1 MCPDCDINLGKNIAY
16 CLMSQS
22 HVEAHV
28 DLIAKHEQEFLA
40 RRTRGE
46 RLGDRIASWVGSF
59 PFVISHFC
67 FFVLWIVWNHLS
79 SASRQF
85 DPFPFSLL
93 GTVVA
98 MEGIIL
104 ASFILMRQA
113 RIGRRADE
121 RDHLMLQILL
131 LTEKEITAVL
141 KVDRQIATQVG
152 AEKAANTAEVRELSQ
167 QTSIEDVAQTI
178 RENLDEVEADE

>member
-1 MCPDCDINLGKNIAY
+1 
-16 CLMSQS
+16 MSQS
-22 HVEAHV
+22 HIEAHV

-40 RRTRGE
+40 KRTPGE
-46 RLGDRIASWVGSF
+46 RLGDRIAAWFGSF
-59 PFVISHFC
+59 TFVSLHLC
-67 FFVLWIVWNHLS
+67 FFVLWIMWNRFS
-79 SASRQF
+79 GSTRQF
-85 DPFPFSLL
+85 DPYPFSLL

-113 RIGRRADE
+113 RMGRRADE

-141 KVDRQIATQVG
+141 KVDRQIAAQVG
-152 AEKAANTAEVRELSQ
+152 AEKAANTSEVRELSQ
-167 QTSIEDVAQTI
+167 QTSIESVAQTI
-178 RENLDEVEADE
+178 RENLDDVEGSR

>member
-1 MCPDCDINLGKNIAY
+1 
-16 CLMSQS
+16 MSQS
-22 HVEAHV
+22 HIDAHV

-40 RRTRGE
+40 KRTAGE
-46 RLGDRIASWVGSF
+46 RLGDRIAAGVGSF
-59 PFVISHFC
+59 TFVTVHFC
-67 FFVLWIVWNHLS
+67 FFMLWIVWNHLV
-79 SASRQF
+79 SAPRQF
-85 DPFPFSLL
+85 DPYPFSLL

-113 RIGRRADE
+113 RMGRRADE

-141 KVDRQIATQVG
+141 KVDRQIAAQVG
-152 AEKAANTAEVRELSQ
+152 AEKVANTAEIRQLSQ
-167 QTSIEDVAQTI
+167 QTSIDDVAQAV
-178 RENLDEVEADE
+178 RENLDIVEASE

>member
-1 MCPDCDINLGKNIAY
+1 
-16 CLMSQS
+16 MSQS

-28 DLIAKHEQEFLA
+28 DLIAKHEQEFLSK
-40 RRTRGE
+40 RTRTE
-46 RLGDRIASWVGSF
+46 RLGDRVATWVGSF
-59 PFVISHFC
+59 VFVGFHLCIFIA
-67 FFVLWIVWNHLS
+67 WIIWNLHP
-79 SASRQF
+79 AIKRF
-85 DPFPFSLL
+85 DPYPFSLL

-113 RIGRRADE
+113 RMARRAEE

-152 AEKAANTAEVRELSQ
+152 AREAANTEEVRELSKP
-167 QTSIEDVAQTI
+167 TSIEDVAQTI
-178 RENLDEVEADE
+178 RENLDAVEASEL

>member
-1 MCPDCDINLGKNIAY
+1 MAAY
-16 CLMSQS
+16 WCMSQS

-28 DLIAKHEQEFLA
+28 DLIAKHEQEFLSK
-40 RRTRGE
+40 RTWTE
-46 RLGDRIASWVGSF
+46 RLGDRVATWVGSF
-59 PFVISHFC
+59 VFVAFHLCIFAA
-67 FFVLWIVWNHLS
+67 WIFWNLHP
-79 SASRQF
+79 ATRRF
-85 DPFPFSLL
+85 DPYPFSLL

-113 RIGRRADE
+113 RMARRGEE

-141 KVDRQIATQVG
+141 KVDRQIATRVG
-152 AEKAANTAEVRELSQ
+152 ANEAANSVEVRELSKP
-167 QTSIEDVAQTI
+167 TSIEDVAQTI
-178 RENLDEVEADE
+178 RENLDAVQASEL

>member
-1 MCPDCDINLGKNIAY
+1 
-16 CLMSQS
+16 MSQS
-22 HVEAHV
+22 HIDAHV

-40 RRTRGE
+40 KRTPGE
-46 RLGDRIASWVGSF
+46 RVGNRIAAGVGSF
-59 PFVISHFC
+59 TFVLVHFC
-67 FFVLWIVWNHLS
+67 FFVLWIVWHRLS
-79 SASRQF
+79 DAPRQF
-85 DPFPFSLL
+85 DPYPFSLL

-113 RIGRRADE
+113 RMGRRADE

-141 KVDRQIATQVG
+141 KVDRQIAAQVG
-152 AEKAANTAEVRELSQ
+152 AEKAANTAEVRELSR
-167 QTSIEDVAQTI
+167 QTSN
-178 RENLDEVEADE
+178 R

>member
-1 MCPDCDINLGKNIAY
+1 
-16 CLMSQS
+16 MSQS

-40 RRTRGE
+40 KRTPGE
-46 RLGDRIASWVGSF
+46 KLGDKVASWVGSF
-59 PFVISHFC
+59 VFVSMHFC
-67 FFVLWIVWNHLS
+67 FFVLWIVWNSLS
-79 SASRQF
+79 KTSHY
-85 DPFPFSLL
+85 DPYPFSLL

-113 RIGRRADE
+113 RMGRRADE

-141 KVDRQIATQVG
+141 KVDRQIAAQVG
-152 AEKAANTAEVRELSQ
+152 AERAANTAEVRELSEP
-167 QTSIEDVAQTI
+167 TSIENVTQAI
-178 RENLDEVEADE
+178 RENLDAVEAGE